1 MKKGLYK
8 GIDCIELENE
18 YLKATFL
25 PEYGSKL
32 ASLIDK
38 ASNEELLFQSAADQL
53 VIPPYGAKFSDYD
66 SSGFDEVF
74 PSIDP
79 CIDPQTEAQIPD
91 HGEVW
96 TLPWKVEMKQGN
108 LEFTV
113 NSPKLSYRLKK
124 KVVLNENRL
133 CFHYNLENLS
143 KNTFYFIWTPHAL
156 LRCSTEMK
164 LLVEEHLTKVI
175 NVEHSSQ
182 HLGEWGS
189 IHPYPKTTSQKTN
202 EIIDLSGVEPVT
214 VGNCEKFYFT
224 EKVKRGVCGVFNQK
238 TDRYL
243 KYYYPPEK
251 IPYLGVWK
259 TQGGYRGDYN
269 IALEPCTGVY
279 DNLYVAKT
287 IKKVSSVGG
296 LQHFDW
302 WFDMEVGG
310 E

>member
-1 MKKGLYK
+1 MKKTVFK
-8 GIDCIELENE
+8 GINAIELEND

-38 ASNEELLFQSAADQL
+38 VTNEELLFQSEADKL
-53 VIPPYGAKFSDYD
+53 AVPSYGAKFSDFD

-79 CIDPQTEAQIPD
+79 CIDPNTEEKIPD

-96 TLPWKVEMKQGN
+96 ALPWEVEEVEDR

-113 NSPKLSYRLKK
+113 QSPKLPYRLIKSVQLK
-124 KVVLNENRL
+124 GNRL
-133 CFHYNLENLS
+133 CFHYKLENLGPS
-143 KNTFYFIWTPHAL
+143 SFYFIWTPHAL
-156 LRCSTEMK
+156 LNCSTDTK
-164 LLVEEHLTKVI
+164 IIVEKHLTNI
-175 NVEHSSQ
+175 MTVEHSTE

-189 IHPYPKTTSQKTN
+189 THSYPVTTSLKTK
-202 EIIDLSGVEPVT
+202 EALDLSRVEPVT
-214 VGNCEKFYFT
+214 AQNCEKFYFT
-224 EKVKRGVCGVFNQK
+224 EKVLDGICGVINQK
-238 TDRYL
+238 TGRYL
-243 KYYYPPEK
+243 KYFYPPEK

-279 DNLYVAKT
+279 DNLYVAT
-287 IKKVSSVGG
+287 AIKKASSVEGYG
-296 LQHFDW
+296 NFDW
-302 WFDMEVGG
+302 WFHMEVGG